1 VAADGEVY
9 PANQASGGQFTGG
22 GRDHYYISHLSWRQ
36 LEGVGVLEAV
46 RGHGGKEN
54 NGFRTLEMTLRPKEL
69 HIASRAE
76 RQYRCTPEFKDR
88 YDARTGERAACP
100 EGIPGCDLRRDRY
113 IGVVK
118 IRLERILIAA
128 WLTLRRIGEW
138 FADTQQVRTR
148 IVSFVTLARA
158 GT

>member
-1 VAADGEVY
+1 M
-9 PANQASGGQFTGG
+9 QSG
-22 GRDHYYISHLSWRQ
+22 S
-36 LEGVGVLEAV
+36 A
-46 RGHGGKEN
+46 
-54 NGFRTLEMTLRPKEL
+54 
-69 HIASRAE
+69 
-76 RQYRCTPEFKDR
+76 
-88 YDARTGERAACP
+88 DARPSSKTGMMPGQGERAACP
-100 EGIPGCDLRRDRY
+100 EGIPGCDLRRGRY

-138 FADTQQVRTR
+138 FADTQRVRTR